1 MSNKIISS
9 IFVLVLFSFY
19 GNAQVISKLSQNGF
33 YARFTPNGE
42 NIVFSSSDFT
52 GLKKMNI
59 ESTKTE
65 ILSSDIGAGY
75 NPIVDNDKV
84 LFSTRGNRGVV
95 NQVEYKSKKVTTFNN
110 TNLYSIQ
117 AKELSAGKKQSNL
130 PIGAKSSNDLSSIEI
145 IYADGS
151 SKLVNTDKATNKI
164 WVSLSPNKNMILYT
178 VVGQETFITDL
189 KGNVI
194 ASLERTE
201 TPRWANDNTIVYML
215 TKEKIDYITAGD
227 IYKFNLEDKKSSL
240 LTSKFDGIAMY
251 PDMTVDGNKVVF
263 NNAKG
268 ELFLIQLNN

>member
-33 YARFTPNGE
+33 YAKFTPNGE

-65 ILSSDIGAGY
+65 TLSSDVGAGY
-75 NPIVDNDKV
+75 NSIVENNKV

-95 NQVEYKSKKVTTFNN
+95 NQIEYKSKKVTMFNN

-130 PIGAKSSNDLSSIEI
+130 PIGAKSSNDLSSVEI

-151 SKLVNTDKATNKI
+151 TKLVNTNKTTNKI
-164 WVSLSPNKNMILYT
+164 WVSLSPNKKMILYT

-189 KGNVI
+189 KGKVI
-194 ASLERTE
+194 ASLDRTE

-227 IYKFNLEDKKSSL
+227 IYKFNLDNKKSSL
-240 LTSKFDGIAMY
+240 LTGKFDGIAMY